1 MTEISVPA
9 TANEE
14 GRPARALRYATK
26 ALRSPEVVAQVL
38 RARWQLRRCDRVPG
52 TIRLRGRVF
61 VENHGRI
68 ELGERVR
75 IEARTVPVELACWRG
90 ATISVGDG
98 TFLNYGVSLSAHR
111 GVTIGKNCLVGNY
124 VVIMDSDYHDLSDR
138 SRPGEAAPI
147 VIEDDVWLG
156 TRATVLKG
164 VRIGRGAVVGAGAV
178 VTEDVPPRSLAFGV
192 PARVVREL

>member
-1 MTEISVPA
+1 MSEVTAPA
-9 TANEE
+9 VNNASGWLT
-14 GRPARALRYATK
+14 RTFHYAGK
-26 ALRSPEVVAQVL
+26 ALRSPEVLTQVL
-38 RARWQLRRCDRVPG
+38 RARWQLRRCDTVAG

-68 ELGERVR
+68 ELGDRVR

-90 ATISVGDG
+90 AALTVGDG
-98 TFLNYGVSLSAHR
+98 TYLNYGVSLSAHR
-111 GVTIGKNCLVGNY
+111 SVQIGRNCLVGNY
-124 VVIMDSDYHDLSDR
+124 VVIMDSDYHDLHDR
-138 SRPGEAAPI
+138 TLPGDAASI

-164 VRIGRGAVVGAGAV
+164 VRIGKGSVVGAGAV
-178 VTEDVPPRSLAFGV
+178 VTDDVPPRSVVFGV

>member
-9 TANEE
+9 SANES
-14 GRPARALRYATK
+14 GRLARTLRYATK
-26 ALRSPEVVAQVL
+26 ALRSPEVIAQVL
-38 RARWQLRRCDRVPG
+38 RARWQLRRCDQTPA

-90 ATISVGDG
+90 ATISVGEG

-111 GVTIGKNCLVGNY
+111 GVTIGKNCLIGNY
-124 VVIMDSDYHDLSDR
+124 VVVMDSDYHDLNDR
-138 SRPGEAAPI
+138 TRPGEAAPI

-156 TRATVLKG
+156 TRATILKG

-178 VTEDVPPRSLAFGV
+178 VTEDIPPRTLAFGV
-192 PARVVREL
+192 PARVVRQL

>member
-9 TANEE
+9 NANGP
-14 GRPARALRYATK
+14 GRLARALRYVTK
-26 ALRSPEVVAQVL
+26 ALRSPEVIAQAL
-38 RARWQLRRCDRVPG
+38 RARRQLRRCDRVPA

-68 ELGERVR
+68 ELGDRVR

-90 ATISVGDG
+90 AAISVGDG
-98 TFLNYGVSLSAHR
+98 TFVNYGVSLSAHQS
-111 GVTIGKNCLVGNY
+111 VTIGENCLIGNY

-138 SRPGEAAPI
+138 TRPGEAAPI

-178 VTEDVPPRSLAFGV
+178 VTEDIPPRTLAFGV
-192 PARVVREL
+192 PARVVRQL